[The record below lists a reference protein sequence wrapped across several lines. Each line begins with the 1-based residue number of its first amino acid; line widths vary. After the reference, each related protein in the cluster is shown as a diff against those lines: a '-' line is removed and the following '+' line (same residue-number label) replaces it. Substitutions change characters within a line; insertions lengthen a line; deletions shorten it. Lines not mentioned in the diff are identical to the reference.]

1 MTEEKTYA
9 RVVLTGVEIPFGEL
23 VKLMIKLSLA
33 SIPAV
38 FIFSILAVV
47 LGLIL
52 TVLLAYL
59 GFGFG

>member
-9 RVVLTGVEIPFGEL
+9 RVVLTGIEIPFGEM

-38 FIFSILAVV
+38 FIFTILAVV